1 MVNYANSKIYRIVC
15 NTTGKQ
21 YIGVTTIPL
30 STRLSQH
37 KKLFKINSPCCS
49 KEVMEHDDYEI
60 YLIEDYP
67 VERKEQLLARAR
79 MHIESNIC
87 VNKKSLYVHNDIN
100 IESSIVNLPIKKD
113 VDMHHTTLINEMV
126 ELPTH
131 YINVSKHL
139 NV

>member
-49 KEVMEHDDYEI
+49 KEVMEHEDYAI

-87 VNKKSLYVHNDIN
+87 VNKKSLYIHNDN
-100 IESSIVNLPIKKD
+100 NYTMELSTYEDIENV
-113 VDMHHTTLINEMV
+113 MHHATVIDDMV

-131 YINVSKHL
+131 YISVSGNL